1 MITDIDVNIKTQL
14 INSRLQNLSRQYF
27 EAELDKAQANANS
40 QTDNV
45 TRITERMGE
54 LENAYIAIEA
64 LLTPGA

>member
-1 MITDIDVNIKTQL
+1 MITDMDVNVKTQL
-14 INSRLQNLSRQYF
+14 INNRLQNLSRQHY
-27 EAELDKAQANANS
+27 EGELDRVQAEANG

-54 LENAYIAIEA
+54 LENAYVAIEA